1 MTILGHLRISNEA
14 SLIEGRNKLREVG
27 LALGAK
33 PIHAARLAAG
43 GSELFR
49 MLLRE
54 LPDCQVQIDLA
65 NIGEAELRLTFPMST
80 ASLGEL
86 AGVFSLQKTQD
97 GNSTVVACRLPGV
110 QTPNDKVSSRIR
122 EILERKN
129 RDELMAEVQEQN
141 LTLARHQEGL
151 EQTVA
156 ERTQQLN
163 EAMEAANEANKAKGD
178 FLANMSHEIRTPMNA
193 IIGLTELCLRTEL
206 SEKQRDYLDKVLNSG
221 QALLGIINDILDFS
235 KIEAGKLDIEN
246 IEFELERVLENLAI
260 VTSVKTQEKGL
271 ELIFD
276 CDPQI
281 PVLLVGDPLRLGQ
294 ILINLTNNAVKFT
307 EQGEILVKLALLERT
322 EQDVLLNVSVRDTGI
337 GMTQEQQG
345 KLFRSFSQADASTT
359 RQYGGTGLGLAIS
372 KQLVEMMDGE
382 IGVTS
387 APDAGS
393 TFFFT
398 ARLGIG
404 AAARRAEPAATPL
417 LDDRRVLLA
426 DDNQT
431 ALTILAGYLEW
442 LNVSVDKAVN
452 GREALDMLESAD
464 TAYDAIILDW
474 MMPDMTGLEVA
485 RTIREQAGDKPVSR
499 IILSSAFSSGDV
511 LNAPGG
517 EFVDAFLPKPVTAP
531 LLQQALISVLGAST
545 DLGRGASRKKDQTG
559 AERLR
564 PIRGAHLLLVED
576 NEINQQVAQ
585 ELLEQAGLT
594 VDIAN
599 HGQEALQ
606 MLEGNTYACVLM
618 DMQMPIMDGLT
629 ATRLIRDDDRFKDL
643 PVLAMTANATMDDR
657 TRALESGMNDHIA
670 KPINPQQLF
679 DALIRWVRPTS
690 NQDEDR
696 ASASS
701 DSPQEAL
708 RTDSEKAP
716 DLPGFEVR
724 EGVSRVGGSAAAYT
738 RLVRKFAENQADAV
752 NEIRAAIRAG
762 DGELAIRTAHSLKGA
777 AGALGAV
784 GVQEA
789 AARVETDLKAG
800 RANADPILI
809 DALADTLEHAVQTI
823 KATLGSGAQSPSGT
837 AEPVVITSEMLERL
851 ANLHRQLEDFDSE
864 AEDTLNGL
872 LTELGNSSAAAL
884 LAPVGKLVAAYDMEE
899 AAAELERATA
909 KLQEMRID

>member
-1 MTILGHLRISNEA
+1 MTILGKLRISNQA

-27 LALGAK
+27 LALGAR

-49 MLLRE
+49 KLLRE
-54 LPDCQVQIDLA
+54 VPECQVQIDLA

-80 ASLGEL
+80 ASLGGL
-86 AGVFSLQKTQD
+86 AEVFSLRETQD
-97 GNSTVVACRLPGV
+97 KTSAVLACRLPGV
-110 QTPNDKVSSRIR
+110 QAPDDKVSSRIR
-122 EILERKN
+122 EILERKD

-141 LTLARHQEGL
+141 LALARHQESL

-163 EAMEAANEANKAKGD
+163 EAMETANEANKAKGD

-193 IIGLTELCLRTEL
+193 IIGLTELCLRTDL
-206 SEKQRDYLDKVLNSG
+206 NEKQRDYLEKVRNSG

-235 KIEAGKLDIEN
+235 KIEAGKLDIES
-246 IEFELERVLENLAI
+246 IEFELAGVLENLAT

-276 CDPQI
+276 CDPEI
-281 PVLLVGDPLRLGQ
+281 PTLLVGDPLRLGQ

-322 EQDVLLNVSVRDTGI
+322 EQDVLLSISVRDTGI

-345 KLFRSFSQADASTT
+345 KLFESFSQADASTT

-372 KQLVEMMDGE
+372 KQLVEMMGGE
-382 IGVTS
+382 IGVVS

-393 TFFFT
+393 TFYFT
-398 ARLGIG
+398 ARLSI
-404 AAARRAEPAATPL
+404 AAARPAAAEAAPL
-417 LDDRRVLLA
+417 LEGRRVLVA
-426 DDNQT
+426 DDNQI
-431 ALTILAGYLEW
+431 AREIIVGYLEW
-442 LNVSVDKAVN
+442 LNVRVDTAIN
-452 GREALDMLESAD
+452 GREALDILASAD
-464 TAYDAIILDW
+464 PDYDVVVLDW
-474 MMPDMTGLEVA
+474 MMPDMNGLEVA
-485 RTIREQAGDKPVSR
+485 RTIRARAGDELASR
-499 IILSSAFSSGDV
+499 IILSSAYSSGDV

-531 LLQQALISVLGAST
+531 LLQQVLISVLGANT
-545 DLGRGASRKKDQTG
+545 DTERGASGKKDQTG

-606 MLEGNTYACVLM
+606 MLEDNTYACVLM

-629 ATRLIRDDDRFKDL
+629 ATRLIRDDEHYKDL
-643 PVLAMTANATMDDR
+643 PILAMTANATTDDR
-657 TRALESGMNDHIA
+657 ARALESGMNDHIA

-679 DALIRWVRPTS
+679 DALIRWVRPTGS
-690 NQDEDR
+690 QDYGGP
-696 ASASS
+696 AIT
-701 DSPQEAL
+701 DSLQEAL
-708 RTDSEKAP
+708 RNDGQEPP
-716 DLPGFEVR
+716 DLPGFQVR
-724 EGVSRVGGSAAAYT
+724 EGVSRVGGSVASYT
-738 RLVRKFAENQADAV
+738 RLLRKFAENQSDAV
-752 NEIRAAIRAG
+752 NEIRAAIETC
-762 DGELAIRTAHSLKGA
+762 DDELAVRTAHSLKGA

-789 AARVETDLKAG
+789 AARVETDLKTGA
-800 RANADPILI
+800 ANADPNLI
-809 DALADTLEHAVQTI
+809 DALTDSLKLAVQTI
-823 KATLGSGAQSPSGT
+823 EGALGSGAQDVIGT
-837 AEPVVITSEMLERL
+837 GEPVAVTSEILERV
-851 ANLHRQLEDFDSE
+851 AHLHGQLESFDSE
-864 AEDTLNGL
+864 AEDTLSGL
-872 LTELGNSSAAAL
+872 LAELGSSAAAAL
-884 LAPVGKLVAAYDMEE
+884 LAPVDKLVSSYDMEE
-899 AAAELERATA
+899 AATELERAMA
-909 KLQEMRID
+909 KLQEMRVD